1 MKLIISLLLLGLLP
15 QILFAQTFHL
25 ITICAT
31 NDKSIGEACQVN
43 KNLIHNFSKSV
54 SKSIGYRY
62 QVHEFSANRVHSDS
76 IQHFADTFRSCNKDD
91 IIFLYYTGHG
101 INSGKNKWPRLLIS
115 GNNRLCIDEL
125 HEQLLTKK
133 ARFTLTL
140 SESCNFKMT
149 ETTSMMRAKK
159 TPLNPAVIASLSE
172 LFTKYKGDILSNSAD
187 VGEAGHSTS
196 VVGGFFTNA
205 FLDVLRTFPS
215 APVSKDSWEK
225 IFEQIQTITSQTAK
239 GFAREQTPIYQIRVF
254 SNTP

>member
-1 MKLIISLLLLGLLP
+1 MKLTMSLLWLLP
-15 QILFAQTFHL
+15 QIMFAQTFHL
-25 ITICAT
+25 VTICAT
-31 NDKSIGEACQVN
+31 SDRTIGEACQVN
-43 KNLIHNFSKSV
+43 KNLIHNFSKSI

-62 QVHEFSANRVHSDS
+62 QVHEFSENRVHSDS
-76 IQHFADTFRSCNKDD
+76 IQHFTDTFRRCGKDD

-125 HEQLLTKK
+125 HEQLLTRK
-133 ARFTLTL
+133 ARFTLTI

-149 ETTSMMRAKK
+149 ETTSMMRTKK
-159 TPLNPAVIASLSE
+159 STINQAAIASLSD

-205 FLDVLRTFPS
+205 FLDVLRNFPS
-215 APVSKDSWEK
+215 VPVSKDAWEK
-225 IFEQIQTITSQTAK
+225 IFEQIQTITIQTAK
-239 GFAREQTPIYQIRVF
+239 GFAREQTPIYQLRVF
-254 SNTP
+254 SNIP